1 MAWTLNDI
9 DKLLA
14 EDPRWSVTQEDD
26 VIKVKNEEEIEA
38 FLTVSGEQILVES
51 LLFPTA
57 QVNDCNELNKTILE
71 THKLFPL
78 TTISLETINGEQ
90 YYSAFGALS
99 ANSKADSIV
108 LELEMLFTNVEGM
121 LESYEHFLK

>member
-1 MAWTLNDI
+1 MAWTLNDVQ
-9 DKLLA
+9 KLLA
-14 EDPRWSVTQEDD
+14 EDPRWDVTQEED

-51 LLFPTA
+51 LLFPAA
-57 QVNDCNELNKTILE
+57 QVNDTNELNKTILE

-99 ANSKADSIV
+99 ASSKADSIV
-108 LELEMLFTNVEGM
+108 LEIELLFTNVEGM